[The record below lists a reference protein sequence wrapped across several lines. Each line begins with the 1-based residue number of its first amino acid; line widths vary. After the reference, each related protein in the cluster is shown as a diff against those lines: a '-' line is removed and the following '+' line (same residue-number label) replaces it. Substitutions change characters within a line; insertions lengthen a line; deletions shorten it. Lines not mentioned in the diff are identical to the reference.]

1 MHTQALT
8 QRSAD
13 ADARERDQAIR
24 LANIA
29 GVADPEERVTPDM
42 PATIRYGDPNL
53 AALFEKEARVELVEE
68 ALTKLEALELKG
80 DAPNTSLRDID
91 GIGPDIEAELNQA
104 GIYTPEDLNGAN
116 DADLLKIDGIGKANL
131 KKIRSQL

>member
-1 MHTQALT
+1 MHTQALI

-53 AALFEKEARVELVEE
+53 AALFEKEARVDLVEE
-68 ALTKLEALELKG
+68 ALTKLEAYELKG
-80 DAPNTSLRDID
+80 DAPTTSLRDID

-116 DADLLKIDGIGKANL
+116 DADLLQIDGIGKASL